1 METYSALLPPWLRYL
16 RNDVYLRLTRPNT
29 SKAASTSQ
37 DANRRVNGKVCHAGT
52 NVPLVGEFHR
62 AGGIY
67 EPMNSA
73 IGAPRHRFK
82 AERLRQR
89 NDEQTPGADQRAGSG
104 HVANCAV
111 CQYEQPSLSS
121 SRPSSS

>member
-67 EPMNSA
+67 ETMNSD
-73 IGAPRHRFK
+73 IGAPRQRFK
-82 AERLRQR
+82 AERLTKR
-89 NDEQTPGADQRAGSG
+89 NAEHTTGATDR
-104 HVANCAV
+104 
-111 CQYEQPSLSS
+111 
-121 SRPSSS
+121 